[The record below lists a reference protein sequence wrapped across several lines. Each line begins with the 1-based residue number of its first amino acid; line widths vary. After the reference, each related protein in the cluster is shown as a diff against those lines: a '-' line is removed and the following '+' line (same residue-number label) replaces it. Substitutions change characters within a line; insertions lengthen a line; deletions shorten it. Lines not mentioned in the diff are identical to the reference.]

1 MCPRIFLFFSSDASV
16 TLPDFP
22 PAKIKLMTKTARPS
36 NYIQEKFDS
45 NATKYI
51 AEDVLLLK
59 SEWDCYVLLQEPVF
73 PFQTH
78 AILENKKHYFKSWKN
93 NVVSLRNQVQYLT
106 HLWTLIV
113 LWLKIRRTQQK
124 MILQLLDSS
133 WPQFLEWIFEVTTKH
148 LIWSERRGFI
158 VVI

>member
-1 MCPRIFLFFSSDASV
+1 MVILLNSNSHTRRHECVPESFFLFPSDASV

-59 SEWDCYVLLQEPVF
+59 SE
-73 PFQTH
+73 
-78 AILENKKHYFKSWKN
+78 
-93 NVVSLRNQVQYLT
+93 
-106 HLWTLIV
+106 
-113 LWLKIRRTQQK
+113 
-124 MILQLLDSS
+124 
-133 WPQFLEWIFEVTTKH
+133 
-148 LIWSERRGFI
+148 
-158 VVI
+158 